1 MLKKICYCCVKS
13 KLLKMFNASG
23 VSINGLIGLIVVKE
37 PFNNVSSENFMLE
50 GPKIVKFHGK
60 FNV

>member
-1 MLKKICYCCVKS
+1 
-13 KLLKMFNASG
+13 MFNASG

-50 GPKIVKFHGK
+50 GPKIVQT
-60 FNV
+60 V